1 MIDVRKSSKRHLE
14 RWNEEEKDRKI
25 ATEHILVKIEQSFS
39 DVYCELCTQKV
50 KKEQYGDTEP
60 QTKERL

>member
-1 MIDVRKSSKRHLE
+1 LE

-39 DVYCELCTQKV
+39 DIYCELCTQKV